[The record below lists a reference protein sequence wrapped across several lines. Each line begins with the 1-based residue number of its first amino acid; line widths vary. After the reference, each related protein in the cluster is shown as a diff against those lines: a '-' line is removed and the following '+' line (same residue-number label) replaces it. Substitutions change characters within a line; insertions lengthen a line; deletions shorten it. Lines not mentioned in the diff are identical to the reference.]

1 MEKLDLKGIDPVVSE
16 RIAPFAGDIM
26 KVGAGNLHSFH
37 IVGSALT
44 ADFNRKTS
52 DINSVVVLK
61 EMDLGFVEAL
71 APLGRKY
78 RKKGVAAP
86 LIMTPQY
93 IMDSL
98 DVFPV
103 EFFNFRLIHHTVFGD
118 DILEGLKIEERH
130 LRLQC
135 EREIKTKLIWLRQ
148 GYISSLGDKRLLS
161 ERLAE
166 SITGYIPLFRAVL
179 HLLGKEPPVR
189 SRDVVIMLQET
200 TSIETGIFEKGL
212 LLKRKETSLSADE
225 LTSFFEEYYMGTEKI
240 GKIINELGT

>member
-1 MEKLDLKGIDPVVSE
+1 MEKVNLEGIDPVVSE
-16 RIAPFAGDIM
+16 RMAPFIEDIL
-26 KVGAGNLHSFH
+26 KGEAGNLHSFH

-44 ADFNRKTS
+44 ADFNKKTS

-61 EMDLGFVEAL
+61 EMDLGFVEFL
-71 APLGRKY
+71 APLGRKH

-93 IMDSL
+93 IKDSL
-98 DVFPV
+98 DVFPI

-118 DILEGLKIEERH
+118 DILGGLEIEDRH

-161 ERLAE
+161 ERLSE
-166 SITGYIPLFRAVL
+166 SITGYIPLFRAII
-179 HLLGKEPPVR
+179 HLLGKEPPVL
-189 SRDVVIMLQET
+189 SRDVVVTIQEM
-200 TSIETGIFEKGL
+200 TSIETGIFEKML
-212 LLKRKETSLSADE
+212 MLRRKELTLSMDE
-225 LTSFFEEYYMGTEKI
+225 VIAFFEAYYLGTERI
-240 GKIINELGT
+240 GKIINDLHT

>member
-1 MEKLDLKGIDPVVSE
+1 MDRFRLEGIDPTVSE
-16 RIAPFAGDIM
+16 RMLPFAEDILREA
-26 KVGAGNLHSFH
+26 AGNLHSFH

-44 ADFNRKTS
+44 ADFDRKTS
-52 DINSVVVLK
+52 DINSVVVLR
-61 EMDLGFVEAL
+61 EMDLGFIEAL

-98 DVFPV
+98 DVFPI

-118 DILEGLKIEERH
+118 DILEGLEIEDRH

-148 GYISSLGDKRLLS
+148 GYISSLGDRKLLS
-161 ERLAE
+161 ERLSE
-166 SITGYIPLFRAVL
+166 SIKGYVPLFRAII
-179 HLLGKEPPVR
+179 HLLGKEPPLR
-189 SRDVVIMLQET
+189 SHDVVVMLEET
-200 TSIETGIFEKGL
+200 ASVETGIFEKAL
-212 LLKRKETSLSADE
+212 RLKRGELTLTKDE
-225 LTSFFEEYYMGTEKI
+225 LKSFFEEYYTATERT
-240 GKIINELGT
+240 GKIVNDLDA

>member
-1 MEKLDLKGIDPVVSE
+1 MDRFRFEGIDPTVSE
-16 RIAPFAGDIM
+16 RMLPFAEDILREA
-26 KVGAGNLHSFH
+26 AGNLHSFH

-44 ADFNRKTS
+44 ADFDRKTS
-52 DINSVVVLK
+52 DINSVVVLR
-61 EMDLGFVEAL
+61 EMDLGFIEAL

-98 DVFPV
+98 DVFPI

-118 DILEGLKIEERH
+118 DILEGLEIEDRH

-148 GYISSLGDKRLLS
+148 GYISSLGDRKLLS
-161 ERLAE
+161 ERLSE
-166 SITGYIPLFRAVL
+166 SITGYVPLFRAII
-179 HLLGKEPPVR
+179 HLLGKEPPLR
-189 SRDVVIMLQET
+189 SRDVVVMLEET
-200 TSIETGIFEKGL
+200 ASVETGIFEKVL
-212 LLKRKETSLSADE
+212 RLKRGELTLTKDE
-225 LTSFFEEYYMGTEKI
+225 LKSFFEEYYTATERT
-240 GKIINELGT
+240 GKIVNDLDA